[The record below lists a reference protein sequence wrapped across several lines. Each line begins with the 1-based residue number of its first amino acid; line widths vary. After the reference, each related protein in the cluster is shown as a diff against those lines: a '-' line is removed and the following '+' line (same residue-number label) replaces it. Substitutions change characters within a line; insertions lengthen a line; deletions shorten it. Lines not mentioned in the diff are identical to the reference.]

1 VNATVEVAAVVVAVG
16 AGAAGMMTAVAEGAE
31 GEADAVAEVVAAT
44 DAMTVSLDKF
54 LISVET
60 QEKQSQV
67 TENFSDLSI
76 NFQ

>member
-1 VNATVEVAAVVVAVG
+1 VNATVDVAVVVAEEAGAAVTTMEVAAVV
-16 AGAAGMMTAVAEGAE
+16 E

-67 TENFSDLSI
+67 TENFSE
-76 NFQ
+76 